1 MNCITLDHVLPRAF
15 AVTDGSSVWGRRIS
29 FRRGERVR
37 VEASS
42 GSGKTTL
49 CAFVMGMRG
58 DYSGNILFDDS
69 IAGSFSPE
77 RWSVMRREHLAWL
90 PQEIGLFPQLTLRDN
105 ILLKNSLT
113 NFRTEAWIEETCF
126 SLGIGECLDRHVSRM
141 SIGQQQRGG
150 LVRALCQPA
159 DFIFLDEPVSHLDA
173 HWNAAVAD
181 LVDRELSESGAG
193 LVITSV
199 GHHLDIRIDTCISL

>member
-1 MNCITLDHVLPRAF
+1 MPRAF

-113 NFRTEAWIEETCF
+113 NFVRRHG
-126 SLGIGECLDRHVSRM
+126 SKKHVSV
-141 SIGQQQRGG
+141 
-150 LVRALCQPA
+150 L
-159 DFIFLDEPVSHLDA
+159 E
-173 HWNAAVAD
+173 
-181 LVDRELSESGAG
+181 
-193 LVITSV
+193 
-199 GHHLDIRIDTCISL
+199 